1 VSAAARTLDEKE
13 ESIEMDNPDGTGA
26 LTISRMTIE
35 ADSVSFDFE
44 GKVEGYGTVFAT
56 HTFSYIGED
65 RSRGRVQGEARTF
78 LEDGGLVST
87 PHMGTFTRDG
97 SKVSSYFTDATN
109 HGVVNFVIWDIDILS
124 KAVSVR
130 YWEVKSP

>member
-78 LEDGGLVST
+78 LDDGGLVST

>member
-1 VSAAARTLDEKE
+1 
-13 ESIEMDNPDGTGA
+13 MDHPDGTGT

-35 ADSVSFDFE
+35 ANSVSFDFE

-56 HTFSYIGED
+56 HTFSYVGED

-109 HGVVNFVIWDIDILS
+109 HGVVNFVIWDIDILT